1 MALIGTYYTIE
12 PKDWLFSTHGDV
24 VEAKRRADIWFKTH
38 NTYDGAEQDIEEFV
52 RQWALKQLLDVYHYP
67 KEWLGEKLQI
77 EEPVKWAHQKNN
89 LILQ

>member
-38 NTYDGAEQDIEEFV
+38 NTYDGAENKT
-52 RQWALKQLLDVYHYP
+52 LK
-67 KEWLGEKLQI
+67 
-77 EEPVKWAHQKNN
+77 N
-89 LILQ
+89 LYVNGR

>member
-52 RQWALKQLLDVYHYP
+52 RQWALKQLLV
-67 KEWLGEKLQI
+67 KRKLN
-77 EEPVKWAHQKNN
+77 KWTYIHFYG
-89 LILQ
+89 ILFP